1 MFTCLS
7 ILKKP
12 NHLLHLDMY
21 KVSIII
27 PNYNRANLIGETLD
41 SIVGQTYENWECI
54 IVDDGSTD
62 NSIEV
67 IKTFEEKDQRFKLY
81 VRPKDYPKGANACRN
96 IGMKKSVGDYI
107 IFFDSDDLMVE
118 NHVEKKL
125 QTIIE
130 GNSDFVI
137 SKTEYFNN
145 PENNN
150 PINYRQL
157 GILEITSD
165 HFIMKKINW
174 LTLDV
179 MIKKEIAKMLSFT
192 EKNQSAEEYNYFVK
206 LVLITVNAVIIDT
219 ILSKRRF
226 HKDSYQV
233 NLNNNKKIV
242 QNQFHYYYDTYKET
256 IDLNISKLSREF
268 LISNAV
274 TCFFKNKKML
284 KQISKKELYYYII
297 KEFGLIKGL
306 NKIRIIEF
314 SI

>member
-1 MFTCLS
+1 ME
-7 ILKKP
+7 
-12 NHLLHLDMY
+12 N

-179 MIKKEIAKMLSFT
+179 MIKKDIAKGLSFT

-206 LVLITVNAVIIDT
+206 LVLNSVNAVFINKV
-219 ILSKRRF
+219 LSKRRY
-226 HKDSYQV
+226 HKDSFQV
-233 NLNNNKKIV
+233 NLNDNMKIV
-242 QNQFHYYYDTYKET
+242 QNIFHYYFDTYKET
-256 IDLNISKLSREF
+256 KKTKISRAAAGYLLKKSID
-268 LISNAV
+268 V
-274 TCFFKNKKML
+274 FFKNKKYL
-284 KQISKKELYYYII
+284 SINKKELYYEII
-297 KEFGLIKGL
+297 KFYGLIKGL
-306 NKIRIIEF
+306 NKIRMIEF
-314 SI
+314 K